1 MKGRLQREEGMV
13 LLLVLVV
20 VVLLSALLTE
30 FAFSTLVD
38 LRLTETFRDSTRA
51 YYLAKGGLRVG
62 QMILQEDRNAYDG
75 PGEVWSQGLDGYP
88 VGEDGLVSIHIDDLG
103 GKLDLNQLVT
113 MPLGNPDVVV
123 KTRFLRLFKVL
134 GLADPEGLVDALIDW
149 LDPDDEPQTLGAE
162 EEYYLRLPHPYVCK
176 NGYLQS
182 VEELLLVKGFDAE
195 ILKILAPHVT
205 VYGDKK
211 INVNTASVEVLYSL
225 AEEMDLQAAETIVE
239 ARNEKPIQKV
249 DEIKDLPG
257 MSQLYW
263 AINTSLAVTSSTYRI
278 ESWAG
283 VNDGARRVSGIVD
296 KAQNRLLFFRVM

>member
-1 MKGRLQREEGMV
+1 MTGRLRREEGMV

-20 VVLLSALLTE
+20 VVLLSALLSE

-75 PGEVWSQGLDGYP
+75 PGELWSQGLDGYP
-88 VGEDGLVSIHIDDLG
+88 VGDDGLVSIHIDDLG

-113 MPLGNPDVVV
+113 MPLGNPDAVV

-134 GLADPEGLVDALIDW
+134 GLEDPEGLVDALIDW
-149 LDPDDEPQTLGAE
+149 LDPDDEPQPYGAE
-162 EEYYLRLPHPYVCK
+162 DEYYLRLPQPYVCK
-176 NGYLQS
+176 NNELQT
-182 VEELLLVKGFDAE
+182 VEELLLVRGFTPE
-195 ILKILAPHVT
+195 ILRVLAPHVT

-211 INVNTASVEVLYSL
+211 INVNTATVEVLYSL

-239 ARNEKPIQKV
+239 ARNDKPIQKV
-249 DEIKDLPG
+249 EEIQELPG
-257 MSQLYW
+257 MNQLYW
-263 AINTSLAVTSSTYRI
+263 AINTSLSVTSSTYLI

-283 VNDGARRVSGIVD
+283 VNDGARRVSGVVD
-296 KAQNRLLFFRVM
+296 KTNNRLLFFKVM